1 MPNESR
7 ATLALESPRVVS
19 AVRLGLAAFAT
30 VGLVARFV
38 WGLGSATF
46 EPANFFGYL
55 TVQSNIAYVTIE
67 VIAAIAALHGKNES
81 VRLAE
86 VRGIVL
92 TCTVTSGIVFAL
104 IVSQSAVR
112 GIRVDVP
119 WSDIVLHF
127 VLPCLALIEWLVVP
141 RSDVRWRIVV
151 VVVGYPLVWG
161 VLTIIRGAF
170 ADWYPYYFLDPRQL
184 ESAAEFFALT
194 SVALAVFV
202 AVGSGLV
209 FLPHRVSRRRAR
221 DCARRPRRVRPR

>member
-7 ATLALESPRVVS
+7 VALALESPRVVG
-19 AVRLGLAAFAT
+19 AIRLGLATFAS
-30 VGLVARFV
+30 VALASRFL

-67 VIAAIAALHGKNES
+67 VIAAIAALHGRSES
-81 VRLAE
+81 GRLAN

-104 IVSQSAVR
+104 IVSQSALR

-127 VLPCLALIEWLVVP
+127 VLPCIALAEWVLVP
-141 RSDVRWRIVV
+141 RANVRWRILVFV
-151 VVVGYPLVWG
+151 LGYPLVWG
-161 VLTIIRGAF
+161 VLTIIRGAMVQ
-170 ADWYPYYFLDPRQL
+170 WYPYYFLDPRQL
-184 ESAAEFFALT
+184 ESALEFFALT
-194 SVALAVFV
+194 GIALAVFA
-202 AVGSGLV
+202 AVGSVLV
-209 FLPHRVSRRRAR
+209 VVPHRLGLNSPSRRRA
-221 DCARRPRRVRPR
+221 

>member
-1 MPNESR
+1 MPNEPR
-7 ATLALESPRVVS
+7 VTLALDSPRVI
-19 AVRLGLAAFAT
+19 AAFRLALAT
-30 VGLVARFV
+30 FASVALVARFV

-55 TVQSNIAYVTIE
+55 TVQCNIAYVAIE

-81 VRLAE
+81 ARLAN
-86 VRGIVL
+86 VRAIVL

-104 IVSQSAVR
+104 IVSQSALR

-127 VLPCLALIEWLVVP
+127 VLPCLALMEWVFVP
-141 RSDVRWRIVV
+141 RSDVRWRVV
-151 VVVGYPLVWG
+151 VFVLGYPLVWG

-170 ADWYPYYFLDPRQL
+170 VDWYPYYFLDPRQL
-184 ESAAEFFALT
+184 ESAGEFFALT
-194 SVALAVFV
+194 SIALAVFL

-209 FLPHRVSRRRAR
+209 FLPHRVTRRTARDSASPRRPGRRR
-221 DCARRPRRVRPR
+221 